1 MSDGKKAQQGQ
12 ASGSTSSNA
21 QVQSGANAGAA
32 QNSNANLPGFGPLD
46 EDDEFDDFPVQDW
59 PDSDTVL
66 HATKAAAA
74 AAQSSNS
81 GGGAG
86 LSMVGGQSSS
96 GDHLWE
102 DNWDDDDVEDEFSK
116 ALRAEVE
123 KQMGSQQQPMAT

>member
-1 MSDGKKAQQGQ
+1 MSDGSKKAAAPSGGE
-12 ASGSTSSNA
+12 ASSSSAASTSQQQPA
-21 QVQSGANAGAA
+21 QQES
-32 QNSNANLPGFGPLD
+32 LPGSGPLD

-59 PDSDTVL
+59 PDSDTVQ

-74 AAQSSNS
+74 ASGGTTTSNS
-81 GGGAG
+81 AG
-86 LSMVGGQSSS
+86 LNVAGGQSST

-123 KQMGSQQQPMAT
+123 KQMGAQQQPMAT